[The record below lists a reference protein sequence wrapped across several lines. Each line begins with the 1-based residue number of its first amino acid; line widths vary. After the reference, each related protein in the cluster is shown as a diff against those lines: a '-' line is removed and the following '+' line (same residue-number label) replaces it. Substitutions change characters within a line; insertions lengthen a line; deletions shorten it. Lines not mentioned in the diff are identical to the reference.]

1 MVPVTDVHAY
11 EAGLDPQTDRELCL
25 VHSTQQQPPK
35 GFYYLRV
42 CATFETVSYSV
53 AQAGLELTRQPIL
66 ALNLCSFSCFCLLSA
81 GISGMHHCVQL

>member
-53 AQAGLELTRQPIL
+53 AQADLYFVEICLRLFHSEIRDELFV
-66 ALNLCSFSCFCLLSA
+66 ALFEANVYSLKL
-81 GISGMHHCVQL
+81 Q